1 MIKAII
7 FDCFGVLVQG
17 SLEQFIDSHLAEKNM
32 ELVKR
37 AHELND
43 QCSLGLISY
52 EEQIAGFSEMSGLS
66 IAQVHELMDVNP
78 RNKQLLDYIS
88 SELKPKYKIGF
99 LSNAGEDWLDELF
112 LKEDLSLFDD
122 TVLSYAV
129 GLAKPDFRIFELSA
143 KRLNVKPEEC
153 VFVDDIERYCI
164 SAQDLGMKAIV
175 YRTFSQM
182 RHELEEILSADMN
195 D

>member
-17 SLEQFIDSHLAEKNM
+17 SLEQFIDSNFAEDEK
-32 ELVKR
+32 LVKR

-52 EEQIAGFSEMSGLS
+52 EEQIAEFSEMSGLS
-66 IAQVHELMDVNP
+66 KALVHEQMDVNP

-88 SELKPKYKIGF
+88 TELKPKYMIGF

-112 LKEDLSLFDD
+112 TKEDLSLFDD
-122 TVLSYAV
+122 TVLSFAV
-129 GLAKPDFRIFELSA
+129 GLAKPDFRIYELSA
-143 KRLNVKPEEC
+143 ERLNVTPDEC
-153 VFVDDIERYCI
+153 VFIDDIERYCT
-164 SAQDLGMKAIV
+164 SAQELGMKAIV

-182 RHELEEILSADMN
+182 HEELEKILTTDMN

>member
-17 SLEQFIDSHLAEKNM
+17 SLEQFIDTYLAGDE
-32 ELVKR
+32 ELEKR

-52 EEQIAGFSEMSGLS
+52 EEQIAEFSKMSGLS
-66 IAQVHELMDVNP
+66 TAQVHEQMDVNP

-112 LKEDLSLFDD
+112 IKEDLSLFDD

-129 GLAKPDFRIFELSA
+129 GLAKPDFRIYKLSA
-143 KRLNVKPEEC
+143 ERLNVKPDEC
-153 VFVDDIERYCI
+153 VFIDDIERYCT
-164 SAQDLGMKAIV
+164 SAQDLGMKAVV

-182 RHELEEILSADMN
+182 RQELEGILRTDVN
-195 D
+195 N